1 MTDLPIEEVLPDLR
15 HALAGTTQAV
25 LQAPPGAGKTT
36 RVPLALLTEDWR
48 VGGKLILLE
57 PRRLAARA
65 AAKRMSDLLGEAV
78 GQTVGY
84 RVRMDTQVT
93 PATQIEVVT
102 EGVLT
107 RLIQEDPGL
116 EGVAAV
122 IFDEYHERSLQGDL
136 GLALALQAQTL
147 LREDLRVL
155 VMSATLDAEPIA
167 ALLQDAAVVK
177 SEGRMYPVETHYLP
191 HHSDERV
198 EDLATRYTLRAI
210 DEEDGSILV
219 FLPGGGEIRRT
230 AERLRERHLPRDVDV
245 FPLYGNLSHQEQDRA
260 VAPSPDGQR
269 KVVLA
274 TPIAETS
281 LTIEGIRVVVDSG
294 LMREPRFDPSS
305 GMTRLETVRVSHA
318 SADQRRGRAGRLGPG
333 VCYRLW
339 TQRTHQHLPA
349 FNAPEI
355 VQADLTP
362 LALDLARWGVTD
374 PAELRWLDPPPAD
387 TFAQAQTLLQRL
399 GALDPEQGVTAH
411 GRAMAEV
418 PLHPRLA
425 HMVLQGQALG
435 LGGLACELAALL
447 SERDVFKGRGGLPD
461 ADLRLRLE
469 ALHAVRDGNRPDP
482 VTRQGFVVDHG
493 ACRYV
498 LRVARHWRRRLHLP
512 EGDPAEVDAAGLLL
526 AFAYPDRLAQRLP
539 GQDDRFRLRNGR
551 IAALSHTQLLS
562 GSDYL
567 VAAHVDERRQVGRIF
582 LAAPLREDD
591 LDTYFGDHIDTVAHV
606 RWDAQA
612 GRVVAAERRELGA
625 LTLDERTLHAP
636 DPALVQQALLDGI
649 REEGL
654 DRALR
659 WSKKARQLQERLVF
673 LHHHAPEDWPD
684 ASEEALL
691 ASLDDWL
698 APRVYGMRRLSE
710 LQQLSTTELLLGLID
725 YGQRQQL
732 DALAPTHYK
741 VPSGS
746 RRPIDYSDPDAPVL
760 AVRLQEMFGQTT
772 TPRIA
777 NGRVPLTLHLLSPAQ
792 RPVQVTQ
799 DLENFWAET
808 YFDVRKDLRGR
819 YSKHYWPEDP
829 LTATPTNRVK
839 PRR

>member
-1 MTDLPIEEVLPDLR
+1 MSRLPIEDVLPELR
-15 HALAGTTQAV
+15 QALGERTQAV

-36 RVPLALLTEDWR
+36 RVPLALLGEEWLG
-48 VGGKLILLE
+48 GGKIIMLE

-65 AAKRMSDLLGEAV
+65 AAKRMSDMLGEEV

-93 PATQIEVVT
+93 SATRIEVVT

-107 RLIQEDPGL
+107 RFIQDDPGL

-122 IFDEYHERSLQGDL
+122 IFDEYHERSLQADL
-136 GLALALQAQTL
+136 GLALTLQSQKL
-147 LREDLRVL
+147 LREDLRLL
-155 VMSATLDAEPIA
+155 VMSATLDAEPVA
-167 ALLQDAAVVK
+167 ALLDAAAIVK

-191 HHSDERV
+191 HHRDERV
-198 EDLATRYTLRAI
+198 EDLATQYTLRAV
-210 DEEDGSILV
+210 DEEEGSILV
-219 FLPGGGEIRRT
+219 FLPGAGEIRRT
-230 AERLRERHLPRDVDV
+230 AERLRERNLPRNVDV
-245 FPLYGNLSHQEQDRA
+245 FPLYGNLSHKEQDRA
-260 VAPSPDGQR
+260 VAPSPEGQR
-269 KVVLA
+269 KIVLA

-305 GMTRLETVRVSHA
+305 GMTRLETVRISHA

-349 FNAPEI
+349 FNDPEI
-355 VQADLTP
+355 VQADLAP
-362 LALDLARWGVTD
+362 LALELARWGVRD
-374 PAELRWLDPPPAD
+374 PAQLRWLDPPPAD
-387 TFAQAQTLLQRL
+387 TFAQAQELLHRL
-399 GALDPEQGVTAH
+399 GALDDERRITDH

-425 HMVLQGQALG
+425 HMVLQAQTLE
-435 LGGLACELAALL
+435 LGGLAGELAALL
-447 SERDVFKGRGGLPD
+447 SERDIFKGRGGLPD

-469 ALHAVRDGNRPDP
+469 ALHAVRDGDRPDP

-498 LRVARHWRRRLHLP
+498 LRVARHWRRRLNLP
-512 EGDPAEVDAAGLLL
+512 TGDPANVDAAGLLL
-526 AFAYPDRLAQRLP
+526 GFAYPDRLAQRLP
-539 GQDDRFRLRNGR
+539 GQEDRFRLRNGR

-567 VAAHVDERRQVGRIF
+567 VAAHVDERRQEGRIF
-582 LAAPLREDD
+582 LGAPISATD
-591 LDTYFGDHIDTVAHV
+591 LETYFGDHIDIVEDV

-612 GRVVAAERRELGA
+612 ERVVAEERRELGA
-625 LTLDERTLHAP
+625 LTLEQRTFHDP
-636 DPALVQQALLDGI
+636 DPTAVQEALLQGI

-654 DRALR
+654 RVLR
-659 WSKKARQLQERLVF
+659 WSKKSRQLQERLVF
-673 LHHHAPEDWPD
+673 LHRQVPEEWQD

-691 ASLDDWL
+691 EDLDDWL
-698 APRVYGMRRLSE
+698 GPHVYGMRRLSE
-710 LQQLSTTELLLGLID
+710 VQQLSTTELLLGLID

-732 DALAPTHYK
+732 DELAPTHYE

-746 RRPIDYSDPDAPVL
+746 RRPIDYSDPEAPVL

-777 NGRVPLTLHLLSPAQ
+777 GGRVPLTLHLLSPAQ

-829 LTATPTNRVK
+829 LTATPTNRAK